1 MDIEKIVQ
9 ELNQRFE
16 APLPEFYKRRIVFWL
31 DEEKEFEDK
40 IDDIELE
47 NAKVVKLTGSNSF
60 AMKKL
65 LTSDDPTS
73 NYVVYQPFGYDDLEN
88 DWLLNIKLYSE
99 EFRSDLLSLWI
110 EEMHLP
116 ATPGIRKAVKG
127 YRKFFNSK
135 ERRAKVAAFSE
146 KKAINTPPELHLA
159 VMAVICSSKPS
170 PDSIIRAVL
179 CSLNGGADVYS
190 NIISYDAETAF
201 GELIKRGTGYSAEKT
216 DLPEL
221 AAHILLTAAAKTMRS
236 ELLEGLER
244 YFSEPHQSYC
254 YDLIS
259 DWLHSDDLMQLYD
272 IARRVEDELKLPQR
286 FESMLPEYIADTECL
301 PCINECILTKLMSEV
316 SEHTI
321 NVKTIISIAEKRRT
335 KAWYDFVENYY
346 DGLIQI
352 ANMQEFC
359 KENSEG
365 FHTVDPAE
373 VWEKYTKKY
382 YKMDTYYRLFHLAFA
397 QSLKSPVPEFE
408 DQFKSCADVVE
419 GLYKNT
425 FLNDLGS
432 NWTNACA
439 DDLREHGFIQG
450 VEKQQDFYRDKIASA
465 DNRVFV
471 IISDAMRYEVAA
483 SLCEQLRRE
492 TQAQVEIGSMQAIF
506 PTITKFGM
514 AALLP
519 HKDLTVEIHNEKLSV
534 LADGILTESNYR
546 DKILKSAD
554 PDSIALK
561 SEAVI
566 SVKRA
571 ERSEWVKGK
580 NVVYIYHN
588 TIDEASHNSDT
599 SVFPACED
607 AINEIKNLIRIIVND
622 FGGVNVIVTADHGFL
637 YTYSPL
643 TESEKVDKTSF
654 KGKDVEYGRRYAI
667 LEKGTAPEYL
677 MPVKFLDSTSELE
690 AFAPRESIRIKMN
703 GGGMNFV
710 HGGISLQEM
719 VVPVIEYHFL
729 RNAYKE
735 YKNNRSKYD
744 TKPVTLS
751 LLSAS
756 RKISN
761 KVFSL
766 SFYQQD
772 AVGENREPATYQL
785 YFEDREG
792 SRISDVQKVIADKK
806 EQSTADRTF
815 RCTFNLK
822 SLPYDK
828 PETYYLVIAD
838 ESGLTMPQRE
848 EFTIDIP
855 LAADDYN
862 FF

>member
-9 ELNQRFE
+9 EMNQRFE
-16 APLPEFYKRRIVFWL
+16 APLPELYKRRIVFWL

-40 IDDIELE
+40 IDEIELD
-47 NAKVVKLTGSNSF
+47 NAKIVKLTGSNSF
-60 AMKKL
+60 AVKKL
-65 LTSDDPTS
+65 LTSDDTTS
-73 NYVVYQPFGYDDLEN
+73 NYVVYRPFGYDDLEK
-88 DWLLNIKLYSE
+88 DWLLNIELYSE
-99 EFRSDLLSLWI
+99 EFRSDLLSLWL

-116 ATPGIRKAVKG
+116 ATPGIRKTVKE
-127 YRKFFNSK
+127 YKKFFNSK
-135 ERRAKVAAFSE
+135 ERRAKIAALSE
-146 KKAINTPPELHLA
+146 KKMITSTAELHLA

-170 PDSIIRAVL
+170 PDAIIRAVL
-179 CSLNGGADVYS
+179 CSLNGGTDVYAG
-190 NIISYDAETAF
+190 IVSYGAETAF
-201 GELIKRGTGYSAEKT
+201 GELIKRGTGYSKEKT
-216 DLPEL
+216 NLSEL
-221 AAHILLTAAAKTMRS
+221 AAHIILTAVTKTMRP

-244 YFSEPHQSYC
+244 YISGPHQSYC

-259 DWLHSDDLMQLYD
+259 DWLHSDDITQLYE
-272 IARRVEDELKLPQR
+272 IARRAEDELKLPQR
-286 FESMLPEYIADTECL
+286 FASMLPEYIADTECL
-301 PCINECILTKLMSEV
+301 PCVNECILTKLMSEV

-321 NVKTIISIAEKRRT
+321 NVKTIMSIAEKRRT
-335 KAWYDFVENYY
+335 KAWYDLVKNYY

-359 KENSEG
+359 NENSEG

-373 VWEKYTKKY
+373 VWKKYTQSY
-382 YKMDTYYRLFHLAFA
+382 YKMDTYYRHFHLAFA
-397 QSLKSPVPEFE
+397 QSLKSPVPELE

-419 GLYKNT
+419 GLYKNS
-425 FLNDLGS
+425 FLGALGS
-432 NWTNACA
+432 NWTKACA
-439 DDLREHGFIQG
+439 DDLCEHGFIQG
-450 VEKQQDFYRDKIASA
+450 VEKQQDFYRNKIASA
-465 DNRVFV
+465 DNRLFV
-471 IISDAMRYEVAA
+471 IISDAMRYEVAV

-519 HKDLTVEIHNEKLSV
+519 HKDLSVEMHNEKLSV
-534 LADGILTESNYR
+534 LADGSLTESNYR
-546 DKILKSAD
+546 DKILKLAD

-561 SEAVI
+561 SESII
-566 SVKRA
+566 SAKRA
-571 ERSEWVKGK
+571 KRSEWVKGK
-580 NVVYIYHN
+580 NVVFIYHN

-607 AINEIKNLIRIIVND
+607 TINEIKNLIRIIVND

-667 LEKGTAPEYL
+667 LEKGIEPEYL
-677 MPVKFLDSTSELE
+677 MPVKFLDGNSEFE

-719 VVPVIEYHFL
+719 VVPIIEYHFL
-729 RNAYKE
+729 RNASKE

-751 LLSAS
+751 LLSTS

-772 AVGENREPATYQL
+772 AVGENREPASYQL

-792 SRISDVQKVIADKK
+792 GRISDVQKVIADKK
-806 EQSTADRTF
+806 QQNTADRTF

-838 ESGLTMPQRE
+838 ESGMTMPQRE
-848 EFTIDIP
+848 EFIIDIP
-855 LAADDYN
+855 LAADDFD